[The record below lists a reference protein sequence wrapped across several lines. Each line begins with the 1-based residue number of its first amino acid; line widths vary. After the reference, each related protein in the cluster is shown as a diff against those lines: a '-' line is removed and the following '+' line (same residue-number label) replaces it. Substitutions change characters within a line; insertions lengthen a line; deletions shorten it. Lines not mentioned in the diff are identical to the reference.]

1 MAKELLALAVS
12 SKVRSSISGRQAK
25 AAFWAACRRFFG
37 LEFSLHSSLSPLT
50 DDTLNTVR
58 APHSDLYFTARRT
71 ASTADF
77 SLTAAQLEVSRL
89 VAWQGGPGLRC
100 SRRTLPSQETLDNSG
115 PVCDSSSPRPCSG
128 NNQLRRMW
136 ALLIWAAASFR
147 LAHAQWDQEWIAG
160 ASYLHPWYQRPW
172 VGQVTDF
179 YCDDTCDA
187 RLREAPTVDREFKA
201 LVNLFNQS
209 TGGVR
214 DVYRGA
220 FEGLDEFKAAANP
233 SVLSRH
239 QASLNQWTRSYGWD
253 SIIDAHTSTTT
264 LCTELKLDG
273 NASFDRSFC
282 YDNIN
287 STAAGP
293 IFPDPVWSVIQDCCL
308 EFNRTVSVSF
318 SHLTP

>member
-1 MAKELLALAVS
+1 M
-12 SKVRSSISGRQAK
+12 
-25 AAFWAACRRFFG
+25 
-37 LEFSLHSSLSPLT
+37 
-50 DDTLNTVR
+50 
-58 APHSDLYFTARRT
+58 
-71 ASTADF
+71 
-77 SLTAAQLEVSRL
+77 
-89 VAWQGGPGLRC
+89 AWQGGPGLRC